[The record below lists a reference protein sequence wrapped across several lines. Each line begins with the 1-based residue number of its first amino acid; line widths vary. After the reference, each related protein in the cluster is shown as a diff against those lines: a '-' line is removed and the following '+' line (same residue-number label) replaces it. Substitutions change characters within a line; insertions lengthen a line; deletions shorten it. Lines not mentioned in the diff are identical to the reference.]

1 MTVPWTNEHV
11 ELLRRLAAAGC
22 SASEIG
28 GEVGVSRSAVIGK
41 AHRLKLQLAGRP
53 NPGGKLTRTTGKV
66 KQDGTARTPAWMLRV
81 NGPEAE
87 AVELPTEP
95 KRETEVA
102 FAELNETLNCRW
114 PTGHLLYCGGERVK
128 GYPYC
133 AWHCQ
138 MSYRRPE

>member
-11 ELLRRLAAAGC
+11 ELLRKRAAEGC

-28 GEVGVSRSAVIGK
+28 SEVGVSRSAVIGK

-53 NPGGKLTRTTGKV
+53 NPGGKNTRAV
-66 KQDGTARTPAWMLRV
+66 KARGNAARAPAWMLRV
-81 NGPEAE
+81 DDSGTE

-95 KRETEVA
+95 KRETEVT
-102 FAELNETLNCRW
+102 FAELNETQNCRW
-114 PTGHLLYCGGERVK
+114 PTGRLLYCGGKRAK

-133 AWHCQ
+133 TWHCN